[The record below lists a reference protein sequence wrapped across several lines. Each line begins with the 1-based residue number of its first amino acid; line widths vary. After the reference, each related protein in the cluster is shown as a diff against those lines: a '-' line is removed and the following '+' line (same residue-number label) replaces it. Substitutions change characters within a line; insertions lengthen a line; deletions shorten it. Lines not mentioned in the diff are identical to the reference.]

1 MKYKQN
7 QNHKSLPIPSV
18 QLVGLVVAV
27 VPQDLDVVEHALDH
41 LLRPLELTL
50 DLVAVVLGVLQV
62 KGVIKYALVIATNL
76 SILLKLK

>member
-1 MKYKQN
+1 M
-7 QNHKSLPIPSV
+7 

-76 SILLKLK
+76 SLLLKLK

>member
-1 MKYKQN
+1 M
-7 QNHKSLPIPSV
+7 

-27 VPQDLDVVEHALDH
+27 VPQDLDVVEHALDD
-41 LLRPLELTL
+41 LFRPLELAL

-76 SILLKLK
+76 SLLLKLK

>member
-1 MKYKQN
+1 M
-7 QNHKSLPIPSV
+7 

-27 VPQDLDVVEHALDH
+27 VPQDLDVVEHALDD
-41 LLRPLELTL
+41 LLRSLELTL

-76 SILLKLK
+76 SLLLKLK